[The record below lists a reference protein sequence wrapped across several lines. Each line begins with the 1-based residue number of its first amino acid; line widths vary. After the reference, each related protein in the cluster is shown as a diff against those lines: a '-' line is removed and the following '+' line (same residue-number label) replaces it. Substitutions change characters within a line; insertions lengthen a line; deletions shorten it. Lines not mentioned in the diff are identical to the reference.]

1 MTDEQIIQEAVTR
14 VLATLKTNGRTV
26 NQLTAVTTFGSS
38 DYIELN
44 GGRRIAVDVLVDA
57 VEAAVDDTLDG
68 LETDIGGMAVQ
79 TFTQSPSSA
88 VITITLKQQGHAA
101 KTIDLPLATTSTAG
115 LLSPAEKTKLDFDGT
130 PTSGSMK
137 GVTSGGVKTAIDAAK
152 QQAIDA
158 AKASEAELVDVID
171 ITEINN
177 INTAAQ
183 QLKTAPSRYTVKTQ
197 VGSSSEVIVG
207 ILDVFSDSMRHLLTE
222 VLTTHYALNSD
233 GTLDTSTHYDNEIFI
248 YYRSYK
254 LTDCPLE
261 TETGT
266 WTKWELIN
274 KPLPYVV
281 LTQEAYDDLAD
292 RGLVKD
298 GIFYCTYE

>member
-44 GGRRIAVDVLVDA
+44 GGRRIAVSTLVDA

-79 TFTQSPSSA
+79 TFTQNPASA

-101 KTIDLPLATTSTAG
+101 KTVDLPLATTSTAG

-137 GVTSGGVKTAIDAAK
+137 GVTSGGVRAAIDAAK

-158 AKASEAELVDVID
+158 AKASEAELTRVID
-171 ITEINN
+171 ISEIDN
-177 INTAAQ
+177 IKTAAQ
-183 QLKTAPSRYTVKTQ
+183 QLSSAPSRYTVKTQ
-197 VGSSSEVIVG
+197 RGSSEVIVG

>member
-44 GGRRIAVDVLVDA
+44 GGRRIAVSTLVDT
-57 VEAAVDDTLDG
+57 VLESLESTFDD
-68 LETDIGGMAVQ
+68 LETDIGGMVVQ
-79 TFTQSPSSA
+79 AFSMSAGASSIVVA
-88 VITITLKQQGHAA
+88 LRQQGYSPM
-101 KTIDLPLATTSTAG
+101 TVTLPLATITEAG
-115 LLSPAEKTKLDFDGT
+115 LLSPSEKDRLNFDST
-130 PTSGSMK
+130 PHEGSTK
-137 GVTSGGVKTAIDAAK
+137 GVTSGGVFNAIATAK

-158 AKASEAELVDVID
+158 AKASEAELTQVID
-171 ITEINN
+171 ISLIDN
-177 INTAAQ
+177 IKTAAQ
-183 QLKTAPSRYTVKTQ
+183 QLSSAPSRYTVKTQ
-197 VGSSSEVIVG
+197 RGNAEVIVG
-207 ILDVFSDSMRHLLTE
+207 VLDVFSDSMRHVLTE
-222 VLTTHYALNSD
+222 VLTTHYVLNDD
-233 GTLDTSTHYDNEIFI
+233 GTIDTETHVDNEIFI

-254 LTDCPLE
+254 LVDCPLD

-266 WTKWELIN
+266 WTKWQLIN

-281 LTQEAYDDLAD
+281 LSQEAYDDLAD
-292 RGLVKD
+292 RGLVED